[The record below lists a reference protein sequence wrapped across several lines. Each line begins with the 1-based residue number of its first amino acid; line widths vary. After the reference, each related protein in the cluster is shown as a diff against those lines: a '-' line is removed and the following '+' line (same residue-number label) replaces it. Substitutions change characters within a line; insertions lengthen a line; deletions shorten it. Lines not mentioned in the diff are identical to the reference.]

1 MPLKPEGNVMSRIR
15 DITPDQLTPEQ
26 DQIFKRLV
34 ANRGRLLGP
43 YRIWIYSPTI
53 ANAMEQIGTHLNTGK
68 AALSQREVEIGIIL
82 VAQYWDGDYVR
93 KAHIRLGKM
102 AGLSDETIDAVIAG
116 RDPQVADPHER
127 AFYRFATAQIN
138 REKLSDA
145 EFAELEQVLGR
156 DGIAETLVLLGY
168 YSSVAMAMKVH
179 EVPFQPPPG

>member
-1 MPLKPEGNVMSRIR
+1 MSRIL
-15 DITPDQLTPEQ
+15 DITPDKLTPEQ

-53 ANAMEQIGTHLNTGK
+53 AGAMEQIGTHLNTNR
-68 AALSQREVEIGIIL
+68 ASLTQREVEIGIIL

-93 KAHIRLGKM
+93 KAHIRLGKI
-102 AGLSDETIDAVIAG
+102 AGLSDETIDAILSG
-116 RDPQVADPHER
+116 NDPKLTDPHER
-127 AFYRFATAQIN
+127 AFHRFATSQLR

-145 EFAELEQVLGR
+145 EFAELEKVLGR

-168 YSSVAMAMKVH
+168 YSSVSLAMKVH

>member
-1 MPLKPEGNVMSRIR
+1 MSRIL
-15 DITPDQLTPEQ
+15 DITPDKLTPEQ

-53 ANAMEQIGTHLNTGK
+53 AGAMEQIGTFLNTNR
-68 AALSQREVEIGIIL
+68 ASLTQREVEIGIML

-93 KAHIRLGKM
+93 KAHIRLGKI
-102 AGLSDETIDAVIAG
+102 AGLSDETIEAVIAG
-116 RDPQVADPHER
+116 GDPKLTDPHER
-127 AFYRFATAQIN
+127 AFFRFATSQLK

-145 EFAELEQVLGR
+145 EFAELEKVLGR

-168 YSSVAMAMKVH
+168 YSSVALAMKVH